1 MILYLVLTYFL
12 AFKFDEIAASCEMDL
27 ATLDYGDGRGSS
39 LFNIVIVIE
48 ASVLWRLISI

>member
-39 LFNIVIVIE
+39 LFNIVIVIK
-48 ASVLWRLISI
+48 ASVLWRFISI